1 MRLLRLLDLL
11 FFVIFI
17 QVFVIFLFIIQSLIW
32 EWLMNANKSCNFL
45 INFLLSI
52 LVQHIFQAWTIWK
65 VPDFNWAIRS
75 SCYQSSLS
83 GIETARSDLYTFS
96 VGKLLDNSSCFNVP
110 DGYNSSIITRNNLL
124 KLSIVKSKGYR
135 VLMTSFYFFLSLKWP
150 KVNFSTANK
159 NAFADFIK

>member
-1 MRLLRLLDLL
+1 MRLLRLLDLF

-52 LVQHIFQAWTIWK
+52 LVKHIFQAWTIWK

-75 SCYQSSLS
+75 SCYQSSFS
-83 GIETARSDLYTFS
+83 GIETARSDLNTFT
-96 VGKLLDNSSCFNVP
+96 VGKLLDDSSCFNVP

-150 KVNFSTANK
+150 KVNLSTANK
-159 NAFADFIK
+159 NTFADFIK